1 MSIDQVV
8 SNVLVRMKG
17 DNSDLVAKMR
27 EVQGEERKL
36 LGEQLKASEA
46 RNKSL
51 DSQIATIGRLGFVA
65 GTAGAAVAA
74 AFAVMERSAE
84 RQRVATQAGRV
95 DLDKLSA
102 AAGGAKTQMQLL
114 SDAAKFQTGALKL
127 NQSQMETVE
136 KAIRQITRESG
147 NMDEVTKK
155 VTDSIIKLN
164 GGGLDDYGIHVRD
177 AKTDTE
183 KFAAIMEELG
193 KKSDALKDRNLTAA
207 ESVNALKAS
216 FADTADTTADGLGKL
231 ALAMT
236 PMLENLATAVGLV
249 GRLAGAA
256 GDMANFKIPGTDS
269 GIGKTISSV
278 TSKLTPMGQIKWL
291 APYAIDGATS
301 AIDKW
306 RGASLDFGNQLA
318 PNMSIIGSSDTL
330 GLGSSQGY
338 GVSDPWGDSGGA
350 SAAQVALMQQQLLS
364 GLDAGAFAES
374 QKGVQ
379 DAAEAALAA
388 IEANFEAQEKWAK
401 SPEGKRALA
410 HALLRRSI
418 GAQTTDAA
426 IGGTG
431 GSLGTAFA
439 MRDDFGRRIDEGA
452 QLGQIIDRTESSR
465 LTDDWNARMDDLRGG
480 DKGPGSGIRSAQKSQ
495 FEAMFG
501 RVEEINLYR
510 TAFDGLTGAL
520 SASFT
525 AWIDGSKSAGEA
537 ARDFTKEFLKTIAT
551 QALVKAAFEGAEAIA
566 SLASYN
572 YPAAAAHGLAAV
584 KYAGVAAL
592 AGVAAHSLGG
602 GSSGGSAGGA
612 GATVGGGAGGGRRD
626 PRTPAEAPQGSHQII
641 IVGDP
646 HALDSTRERAA
657 NWREMARRAE
667 GRGGVT
673 YS

>member
-8 SNVLVRMKG
+8 SSVLVRMKG

-36 LGEQLKASEA
+36 LGEQLKGAEA
-46 RNKSL
+46 RNKGL
-51 DSQIATIGRLGFVA
+51 ESQIATIGRLGAVA

-95 DLDKLSA
+95 DIDKLSA
-102 AAGGAKTQMQLL
+102 AAGNAKTSMQLL
-114 SDAAKFQTGALKL
+114 SDAAKFQTGVFKL

-164 GGGLDDYGIHVRD
+164 GGGLDDYGIHVRE

-207 ESVNALKAS
+207 ESVNALKVS
-216 FADTADTTADGLGKL
+216 FAESADQTVEGLASLARAMTPLLEGLASGVGLIGKL
-231 ALAMT
+231 AAASGADIPGLSNIGGTSVSAWDILQLGNPISLASKGWKYGGK
-236 PMLENLATAVGLV
+236 AAS
-249 GRLAGAA
+249 AA
-256 GDMANFKIPGTDS
+256 GG
-269 GIGKTISSV
+269 
-278 TSKLTPMGQIKWL
+278 
-291 APYAIDGATS
+291 

-318 PNMSIIGSSDTL
+318 PNMSIIGSSDTP

-338 GVSDPWGDSGGA
+338 GASDPWGDSGGA
-350 SAAQVALMQQQLLS
+350 SAAAIAIMQQQLYS
-364 GLDAGAFAES
+364 GFDASAFAES

-388 IEANFEAQEKWAK
+388 IETRFEEQEKWAK

-410 HALLRRSI
+410 RALLRSSI
-418 GAQTTDAA
+418 GGQATDAA
-426 IGGTG
+426 IGGAG

-465 LTDDWNARMDDLRGG
+465 LTDDWNARMDEIRGV

-495 FEAMFG
+495 FEEMFG
-501 RVEEINLYR
+501 RVEEINLYK

-520 SASFT
+520 NASFT

-537 ARDFTKEFLKTIAT
+537 ARDFTKEFLKTIAS
-551 QALVKAAFEGAEAIA
+551 QSMVSAAYEAAKAIA
-566 SLASYN
+566 SLASYD
-572 YPAAAAHGLAAV
+572 YPGAAAHGLAAL
-584 KYAGVAAL
+584 KFAGVAAL
-592 AGVAAHSLGG
+592 AGVAAHSMGGG
-602 GSSGGSAGGA
+602 GSSAGGSSA
-612 GATVGGGAGGGRRD
+612 GAVAAAGGGRRD
-626 PRTPAEAPQGSHQII
+626 PRALPEAPQGEHRIY

-657 NWREMARRAE
+657 NWREMAKRAE
-667 GRGGVT
+667 GRGGVA
-673 YS
+673 YQ

>member
-164 GGGLDDYGIHVRD
+164 GGGLDDYGIHVRE

-318 PNMSIIGSSDTL
+318 PNMSIVGSSDTL
-330 GLGSSQGY
+330 GLNRLPNAPDGFDS
-338 GVSDPWGDSGGA
+338 WGGTA
-350 SAAQVALMQQQLLS
+350 SAAQIAIMQQQLL
-364 GLDAGAFAES
+364 GGVDPRAFEDS
-374 QKGVQ
+374 QKAVQ

-426 IGGTG
+426 IGGAG
-431 GSLGTAFA
+431 GGLGTAFA

-465 LTDDWNARMDDLRGG
+465 LTDDWNARMDEIRGV

-501 RVEEINLYR
+501 RVEEIDLYK

-612 GATVGGGAGGGRRD
+612 GATAGGGTGGGRRD

-646 HALDSTRERAA
+646 HATDSTRERAA